1 MENKISRWAVIVLA
15 ATCMLLLGACS
26 YPYNKDRPYDPNFT
40 SEQLAD
46 QIPNWEGEALRKRA
60 CGTPKQ
66 DRYSWMLRIDCGD

>member
-46 QIPNWEGEALRKRA
+46 QIPNWEGEALERVEVR
-60 CGTPKQ
+60 
-66 DRYSWMLRIDCGD
+66 DRYDNIIFVVGDEAVVT